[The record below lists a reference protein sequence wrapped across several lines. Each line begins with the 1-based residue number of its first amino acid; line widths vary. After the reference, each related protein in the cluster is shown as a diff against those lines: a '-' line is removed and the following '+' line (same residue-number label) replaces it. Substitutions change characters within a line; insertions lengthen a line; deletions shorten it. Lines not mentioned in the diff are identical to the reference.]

1 MLTFKTWCTKILH
14 RQKKTRRTGEF
25 VKKEECLDMGT
36 KKGNLS
42 IDSEN
47 IFPIIKKWVY
57 SDHDI
62 FIRELVSNGCDA
74 ITKYKKLDMMGEC
87 ELPDDYKGKIQVIVN
102 PEEKTLKFIDNG
114 IGMTAEEVEEYITQI
129 AFSGAT
135 QFLEKYKDKTTE
147 DEMIGHFGLGFYS
160 AFMVADEVQIDT
172 LSYKEGAAAVHWVS
186 EGGTEYEMQEG
197 NRTEVGTEI
206 TLYLNEDSL
215 AFANEYRA
223 REVLEKYCSFMPVE
237 IFLSKANAEPEY
249 ETIDEAD
256 VLDTDEV
263 VEHITEEPKE
273 GEEGE
278 PKQKAKIV
286 KRPVSLSDIHP
297 LWTKNPS
304 DCTKDDYIEFY
315 RKVFMDYKE
324 PLFWI
329 HLNMDYPFNLKGILY
344 FPKINTEYDSI
355 EGKIKLYN
363 NQVFIADN
371 IKEVIP
377 EFLMVLKG
385 VIDCPDL
392 PLNVSRSALQNDG
405 FVTKVA
411 DYISKKVADKLNGM
425 FKTDRENYEKYWDDI
440 SPFIKFG
447 CLKDEKFGEKVKDSM
462 LFKNLDHK
470 YLTLEDCIKANG
482 GETAEET
489 KAEETTDSEETK
501 ETPKTNIFYV
511 TNEQQQSQY
520 INMFKEQGQDA
531 VILAHNIDSAFI
543 TYLEQK
549 HDNVKFQRIDADV
562 HESLKA
568 EVAEEEKETFQKN
581 ADSLTEIFRKVLNNE
596 KLDVKVEKLKDE
608 NIASMAVLSEESRRM
623 EEMMKMYGMGG
634 MDTGMFGGQAS
645 LILNADHPLVQ
656 YVVENKEGENVE
668 LICKQLYDL
677 ALLAHKPLSPQEM
690 TAFVQRS
697 NQIMMLL
704 TK

>member
-1 MLTFKTWCTKILH
+1 MA
-14 RQKKTRRTGEF
+14 
-25 VKKEECLDMGT
+25 VKKGT
-36 KKGNLS
+36 LS

-62 FIRELVSNGCDA
+62 FVRELVSNGCDA
-74 ITKYKKLDMMGEC
+74 ITKLKKLDMMGEY
-87 ELPDDYKGKIQVIVN
+87 ELPEDYKPKIEVIVN
-102 PEEKTLKFIDNG
+102 PEEKTMKFIDNG
-114 IGMTAEEVEEYITQI
+114 LGMTAEEVEEYITQI

-135 QFLEKYKDKTTE
+135 QFLEKYKDKTTD

-172 LSYKEGAAAVHWVS
+172 LSYKEGAKPVHWAS
-186 EGGTEYEMQEG
+186 QGGTEYEMQEG
-197 NRTEVGTEI
+197 NKTTVGSEI
-206 TLYLNEDSL
+206 TLFLNEDSL
-215 AFANEYRA
+215 EFANEYRA
-223 REVLEKYCSFMPVE
+223 REVLERYCSFMPVE

-249 ETIDEAD
+249 DTIDEAD
-256 VLDTDEV
+256 VLDTDTV

-286 KRPVSLSDIHP
+286 RRPVSISDTHP

-304 DCTKDDYIEFY
+304 ECTKEEYIEFY

-405 FVTKVA
+405 FVNKVA

-447 CLKDEKFGEKVKDSM
+447 CLKDEKFGEKMKNSM
-462 LFKNLDHK
+462 LYKNLDHK
-470 YLTLEDCIKANG
+470 YMTLEDIIKEAK
-482 GETAEET
+482 GEEADAAKTEEAKAEEAKAEET
-489 KAEETTDSEETK
+489 KTDAEESKDADAKEE
-501 ETPKTNIFYV
+501 EKTRIFYV
-511 TNEQQQSQY
+511 TDEVQQSQY
-520 INMFKEQGQDA
+520 INMFKAQGQDA
-531 VILAHNIDSAFI
+531 IILTHNIDSAFI

-549 HDNVKFQRIDADV
+549 HQEVQFLRIDADV
-562 HESLKA
+562 HDSLKD
-568 EVAEEEKETFQKN
+568 EVAEDEKEEFQKTT
-581 ADSLTEIFRKVLNNE
+581 DSLVEIFRKELGNE
-596 KLDVKVEKLKDE
+596 NLDVKVEKLKDE
-608 NIASMAVLSEESRRM
+608 NVASMAVLSEENRRM
-623 EEMMKMYGMGG
+623 QEMMKMYGMGG
-634 MDTGMFGGQAS
+634 MDASMFGSQAT
-645 LILNADHPLVQ
+645 LVLNANHPLVQ
-656 YVVENKEGENVE
+656 FLVANKDSENVSI
-668 LICKQLYDL
+668 ICKQLYDL
-677 ALLAHKPLSPQEM
+677 AMLAHKPLSPEEM
-690 TAFVQRS
+690 TAFVKRS
-697 NQIMMLL
+697 NDIMMLL